1 MLQVGTVL
9 TGRYELLEQIGSGG
23 MAVVFRGMDLK
34 LHREVAVKVMRED
47 FINDPVQVE
56 KFRKEA
62 HAIAMLTHPNI
73 VGIYDIGTEQGMQYM
88 VKEYV
93 DGLTLKEY
101 IQRRHHMN
109 SDEIVKVTLKIAEAL
124 KAAHASNIIHRD
136 IKPQNVLVTPKGE
149 VKVTDFGIAKF
160 INSGTITDH
169 KETMGSVHYLSPEQ
183 ARGLPVDER
192 SDLYSL
198 GITMYEMAVGRPPFD
213 GDTPVAVAMQQL
225 NAPTPSP
232 RETVPELW
240 PGLET
245 IIYGLTRKNPVDRYQ
260 SAAELIA
267 DLKKVYKD
275 PSHGGI
281 QERQTTPIAP
291 SEMKLKRHEE
301 AAPKAPVNKAPVKKA
316 SVPREK
322 TFWEKYSIPLLGS
335 VLGLLV
341 IVLAAVVVTGIM
353 STTQVQTGAGYLPN
367 FVGKSVEAALQ
378 EVQEGK
384 LNVQFAEEQ
393 TEIFSDAYEEG
404 IIAGQSPDA
413 GTQIPEGEILTV
425 TLTVSKGA
433 REVTKVPDYL
443 ENRYEDAIQD
453 LAARGIRYRV
463 EVAEDEGGQSG
474 LIVDQSPRPGEEL
487 TENTEVV
494 LYVAVAQEE
503 LTTVPELYDKTE
515 EEARALLE
523 EAGLS
528 IGTVTRSTSS
538 EVQEGHIIAQGIASG
553 KQVNKGGAVAITI
566 SMGPYEGTS
575 GEDAGS
581 FVINEELFGGTSLDE
596 AQVTVIARVSGENV
610 TLLNQKMTREEL
622 AQEPVWVNYPVGTRA
637 IQVLL
642 DDTEVLNISVGN

>member
-1 MLQVGTVL
+1 MLEVGTML
-9 TGRYELLEQIGSGG
+9 AGRYELLEQIGSGG

-73 VGIYDIGTEQGMQYM
+73 VGVYDIGTEQGLEYM

-109 SDEIVKVTLKIAEAL
+109 SDEIVKVSLKIAEAL
-124 KAAHASNIIHRD
+124 KAAHESNIIHRD

-160 INSGTITDH
+160 TNSGTITDH

-225 NAPTPSP
+225 NTPTPPP
-232 RETVPELW
+232 REAVPGLW

-245 IIYGLTRKNPVDRYQ
+245 IIFGLTRKNPVDRYQ

-281 QERQTTPIAP
+281 RERQTTPIAP
-291 SEMKLKRHEE
+291 SELKLKRHEE
-301 AAPKAPVNKAPVKKA
+301 PKGGRPVQKTPAPVKK
-316 SVPREK
+316 S
-322 TFWEKYSIPLLGS
+322 FWEKYSIPILGS

-353 STTQVQTGAGYLPN
+353 SSTQVQTGAGYLPN
-367 FVGKSVEAALQ
+367 FVGKSVEAAQQ
-378 EVQEGK
+378 EVESGN
-384 LNVQFAEEQ
+384 LNVRFAEEQ
-393 TEIFSDAYEEG
+393 TEIFSDAYEAG
-404 IIAGQSPDA
+404 IIAGQTPDA
-413 GTQIPEGEILTV
+413 GTQIPEGEVLTV

-433 REVTKVPDYL
+433 REVSKVPDYL
-443 ENRYEDAIQD
+443 DNRYEDAIRD

-463 EVAEDEGGQSG
+463 EVAEDAGNQNG

-487 TENTEVV
+487 AEDTVVV

-503 LTTVPELYDKTE
+503 LTEVPDLYNKTE
-515 EEARALLE
+515 EEAKALLE

-528 IGTVTRSTSS
+528 VGTVTRSTSF
-538 EVQEGHIIAQGIASG
+538 EVAEGRIIAQGIASG
-553 KQVNKGGAVAITI
+553 RQVSRGSAIAITI
-566 SMGPYEGTS
+566 SMGAYEGAS
-575 GEDAGS
+575 SEDAGA
-581 FVINEELFGGTSLDE
+581 FLLNEELFGGTSLEE
-596 AQVTVIARVSGENV
+596 AQVKVIARVNGENE
-610 TLLNQKMTREEL
+610 TLLDQRLSREQL
-622 AQEPVWVNYPVGTRA
+622 AEKEIWVNYPVGTRA

-642 DDTEVLNISVGN
+642 DDTEILNISVGN

>member
-1 MLQVGTVL
+1 MLEVGTML
-9 TGRYELLEQIGSGG
+9 AGRYELLEQIGSGG

-73 VGIYDIGTEQGMQYM
+73 VGVYDIGTEQGLEYM

-101 IQRRHHMN
+101 IKRRHHMN
-109 SDEIVKVTLKIAEAL
+109 SDEIVKVSLKIAEAL
-124 KAAHASNIIHRD
+124 KAAHESNIIHRD

-160 INSGTITDH
+160 TNSGTITDH

-225 NAPTPSP
+225 NTPTPPP
-232 RETVPELW
+232 REAVPGLW

-245 IIYGLTRKNPVDRYQ
+245 IIFGLTRKNPVDRYQ

-281 QERQTTPIAP
+281 RERQTTPIAP
-291 SEMKLKRHEE
+291 SELKLKRHEE
-301 AAPKAPVNKAPVKKA
+301 PKGGRPVQKTPAPVKK
-316 SVPREK
+316 S
-322 TFWEKYSIPLLGS
+322 FWEKYSIPILGS

-353 STTQVQTGAGYLPN
+353 SSTQVQSGAGYLPN
-367 FVGKSVEAALQ
+367 FVGKSVEAAQQ
-378 EVQEGK
+378 EVESGN
-384 LNVQFAEEQ
+384 LNVRFAEEQ
-393 TEIFSDAYEEG
+393 TEIFSDAYEAG
-404 IIAGQSPDA
+404 IIAGQTPDA
-413 GTQIPEGEILTV
+413 GTQIPEGEVLTV

-433 REVTKVPDYL
+433 REVSKVPDYL
-443 ENRYEDAIQD
+443 DNRYEDAIRD

-463 EVAEDEGGQSG
+463 EVAEDAGNQNG

-487 TENTEVV
+487 AEDTVVV

-503 LTTVPELYDKTE
+503 LTEVPDLYNKTE
-515 EEARALLE
+515 EEAKALLE

-528 IGTVTRSTSS
+528 VGTVTRSTSF
-538 EVQEGHIIAQGIASG
+538 EVAEGRIIAQGIASG
-553 KQVNKGGAVAITI
+553 RQVSRGSAIAITI
-566 SMGPYEGTS
+566 SMGAYEGAS
-575 GEDAGS
+575 SEDAGA
-581 FVINEELFGGTSLDE
+581 FLLNEELFGGTSLEE
-596 AQVTVIARVSGENV
+596 AQVKVVARVNGENE
-610 TLLNQKMTREEL
+610 TLLDQRLSREQL
-622 AQEPVWVNYPVGTRA
+622 AEKEIWVNYPVGTRA

-642 DDTEVLNISVGN
+642 DDTEILNISVGN

>member
-1 MLQVGTVL
+1 MLEVGTML
-9 TGRYELLEQIGSGG
+9 AGRYELLEQIGSGG

-73 VGIYDIGTEQGMQYM
+73 VGVYDIGTEQGLEYM

-109 SDEIVKVTLKIAEAL
+109 SDEIVKVSLKIAEAL
-124 KAAHASNIIHRD
+124 KAAHESNIIHRD

-160 INSGTITDH
+160 TNSGTITDH

-225 NAPTPSP
+225 NTPTPPP
-232 RETVPELW
+232 REAVPGLW

-245 IIYGLTRKNPVDRYQ
+245 IIFGLTRKNPVDRYQ

-281 QERQTTPIAP
+281 RERQTTPIAP
-291 SEMKLKRHEE
+291 SELKLKRHEE
-301 AAPKAPVNKAPVKKA
+301 PKGGRPVQKTPAPVKK
-316 SVPREK
+316 S
-322 TFWEKYSIPLLGS
+322 FWEKYSIPILGS

-353 STTQVQTGAGYLPN
+353 SSTQVQSGAGYLPN
-367 FVGKSVEAALQ
+367 FVGKSVEAAQQ
-378 EVQEGK
+378 EVESGN
-384 LNVQFAEEQ
+384 LNVRFAEEQ
-393 TEIFSDAYEEG
+393 TEIFSDAYEAG
-404 IIAGQSPDA
+404 IIAGQTPDA
-413 GTQIPEGEILTV
+413 GTQIPEGEVLTV

-433 REVTKVPDYL
+433 REVSKVPDYL
-443 ENRYEDAIQD
+443 DNRYEDAIRD

-463 EVAEDEGGQSG
+463 EVAEDAGNQNG

-487 TENTEVV
+487 AEDTVVV

-503 LTTVPELYDKTE
+503 LTEVPDLYNKTE
-515 EEARALLE
+515 EEAKALLE

-528 IGTVTRSTSS
+528 VGTVTRSTSF
-538 EVQEGHIIAQGIASG
+538 EVAEGRIIAQGIASG
-553 KQVNKGGAVAITI
+553 RQVSRGSAIAITI
-566 SMGPYEGTS
+566 SMGAYEGAS
-575 GEDAGS
+575 SEDAGA
-581 FVINEELFGGTSLDE
+581 FLLNEELFGGTSLEE
-596 AQVTVIARVSGENV
+596 AQVKVIARVNGENE
-610 TLLNQKMTREEL
+610 TLLDQRLSREQL
-622 AQEPVWVNYPVGTRA
+622 AEKEIWVNYPVGTRA

-642 DDTEVLNISVGN
+642 DDTEILNISVGN

>member
-73 VGIYDIGTEQGMQYM
+73 VGVYDIGTEQGLEYM

-136 IKPQNVLVTPKGE
+136 IKPQNALVTPKGE

-160 INSGTITDH
+160 TNSGTITDH

-232 RETVPELW
+232 RESVPELW

-245 IIYGLTRKNPVDRYQ
+245 IIFGLTRKNPVDRYQ
-260 SAAELIA
+260 SAEELIA

-301 AAPKAPVNKAPVKKA
+301 AMPRGSVKKTPA
-316 SVPREK
+316 PRKK

-341 IVLAAVVVTGIM
+341 IVLAIVVVTGIM

-378 EVQEGK
+378 EVQEGN

-393 TEIFSDAYEEG
+393 TEIFSDAYEAG

-433 REVTKVPDYL
+433 REVTTVPDYL
-443 ENRYEDAIQD
+443 DNRYEDAIRD

-503 LTTVPELYDKTE
+503 LTTVPDLYNKTE

-528 IGTVTRSTSS
+528 VGTITRSTSS
-538 EVQEGHIIAQGIASG
+538 EVEEGHIIAQGIASG
-553 KQVNKGGAVAITI
+553 KQVNKDSTVAITI

-575 GEDAGS
+575 EEDAGS
-581 FVINEELFGGTSLDE
+581 FLINEELFGGTSLDE
-596 AQVTVIARVSGENV
+596 AQVTVVARVNGENV
-610 TLLNQKMTREEL
+610 TLLDQTITR
-622 AQEPVWVNYPVGTRA
+622 AQLMQEAIWVDYPVGTRA

-642 DDTEVLNISVGN
+642 DGTEVLNISVGS

>member
-1 MLQVGTVL
+1 MLEVGTML
-9 TGRYELLEQIGSGG
+9 AGRYELLEQIGSGG

-73 VGIYDIGTEQGMQYM
+73 VGVYDIGTEQGLEYM

-109 SDEIVKVTLKIAEAL
+109 SDEIVKVSLKIAEAL
-124 KAAHASNIIHRD
+124 KAAHESNIIHRD

-160 INSGTITDH
+160 TNSGTITDH

-225 NAPTPSP
+225 NTPTPPP
-232 RETVPELW
+232 REAVPGLW

-245 IIYGLTRKNPVDRYQ
+245 IIFGLTRKNPVDRYQ

-281 QERQTTPIAP
+281 RERQTTPIAP
-291 SEMKLKRHEE
+291 SELKLKRHEE
-301 AAPKAPVNKAPVKKA
+301 PKGGRPVQKTPAPVKK
-316 SVPREK
+316 S
-322 TFWEKYSIPLLGS
+322 FWEKYSIPILGS

-341 IVLAAVVVTGIM
+341 IVLAVVVVTGIM
-353 STTQVQTGAGYLPN
+353 SSTQVQSGAGYLPN
-367 FVGKSVEAALQ
+367 FVGKSVEAAQQ
-378 EVQEGK
+378 EVESGN
-384 LNVQFAEEQ
+384 LNVRFAEEQ
-393 TEIFSDAYEEG
+393 TEIFSDAYEAG
-404 IIAGQSPDA
+404 IIAGQTPDA
-413 GTQIPEGEILTV
+413 GTQIPEGEVLTV

-433 REVTKVPDYL
+433 REVSKVPDYL
-443 ENRYEDAIQD
+443 DNRYEDAIRD

-463 EVAEDEGGQSG
+463 EVAEDAGNQNG

-487 TENTEVV
+487 AEDTVVV

-503 LTTVPELYDKTE
+503 LTEVPDLYNKTE
-515 EEARALLE
+515 EEAKALLE

-528 IGTVTRSTSS
+528 VGTVTRSTSF
-538 EVQEGHIIAQGIASG
+538 EVAEGRIIAQGIASG
-553 KQVNKGGAVAITI
+553 RQVSRGSAIAITI
-566 SMGPYEGTS
+566 SMGAYEGAS
-575 GEDAGS
+575 SEDAGA
-581 FVINEELFGGTSLDE
+581 FLLNEELFGGTSLEE
-596 AQVTVIARVSGENV
+596 AQVKVIARVNGENE
-610 TLLNQKMTREEL
+610 TLLDQRLSREQL
-622 AQEPVWVNYPVGTRA
+622 AEKEIWVNYPVGTRA

-642 DDTEVLNISVGN
+642 DDTEILNISVGN

>member
-1 MLQVGTVL
+1 MLEVGTML
-9 TGRYELLEQIGSGG
+9 AGRYELLEQIGSGG

-73 VGIYDIGTEQGMQYM
+73 VGVYDIGTEQGLEYM

-109 SDEIVKVTLKIAEAL
+109 SDEIVKVSLKIAEAL
-124 KAAHASNIIHRD
+124 KAAHESNIIHRD

-160 INSGTITDH
+160 TNSGTITDH

-225 NAPTPSP
+225 NTPTPPP
-232 RETVPELW
+232 REAVPGLW

-245 IIYGLTRKNPVDRYQ
+245 IIFGLTRKNPVDRYQ

-281 QERQTTPIAP
+281 RERQTTPIAP
-291 SEMKLKRHEE
+291 SELKLKRHEE
-301 AAPKAPVNKAPVKKA
+301 PKGGRPVQKTPAPVKK
-316 SVPREK
+316 S
-322 TFWEKYSIPLLGS
+322 FWEKYSIPILGS

-353 STTQVQTGAGYLPN
+353 SSTQVQTGAGYLPN
-367 FVGKSVEAALQ
+367 FVGKSVEAAQQ
-378 EVQEGK
+378 EVESGN
-384 LNVQFAEEQ
+384 LNVRFAEEQ
-393 TEIFSDAYEEG
+393 TEIFSDAYEAG
-404 IIAGQSPDA
+404 IIAGQTPDA
-413 GTQIPEGEILTV
+413 GTQIPEGEVLTV

-433 REVTKVPDYL
+433 REVSKVPDYL
-443 ENRYEDAIQD
+443 DNRYEDAIRD

-463 EVAEDEGGQSG
+463 EVAEDAGNQNG

-487 TENTEVV
+487 AEDTVVV

-503 LTTVPELYDKTE
+503 LTEVPDLYNKTE
-515 EEARALLE
+515 EEAKALLE

-528 IGTVTRSTSS
+528 VGTVTRSTSF
-538 EVQEGHIIAQGIASG
+538 EVAEGRIIAQGIASG
-553 KQVNKGGAVAITI
+553 RQVSRGSAIAITI
-566 SMGPYEGTS
+566 SMGAYEGAS
-575 GEDAGS
+575 SEDAGA
-581 FVINEELFGGTSLDE
+581 FLLNEELFGGTSLEE
-596 AQVTVIARVSGENV
+596 AQVKVIARVNGENE
-610 TLLNQKMTREEL
+610 TLLDQRLSREQL
-622 AQEPVWVNYPVGTRA
+622 AEKEIWVNYPVETRA

-642 DDTEVLNISVGN
+642 DDTEILNISVGN